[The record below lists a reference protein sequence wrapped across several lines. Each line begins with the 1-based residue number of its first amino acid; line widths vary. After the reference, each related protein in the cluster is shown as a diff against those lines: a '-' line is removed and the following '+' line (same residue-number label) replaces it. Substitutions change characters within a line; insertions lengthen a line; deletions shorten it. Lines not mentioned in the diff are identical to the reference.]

1 MLDGLVV
8 TGCPA
13 VCEKCISE
21 CDCGGKGWDLYN
33 EGTSREGIQ
42 RCDTCKRFESDE
54 AAQLAAQRAARPADA
69 PPASVTGSK
78 EVPATPQTT
87 GVVSSPPDAAAL
99 RDALLDFERWF
110 GDTTSSKDPGDAKAI
125 AAYELIRE
133 AALYQMID
141 GMLQGGLR

>member
-78 EVPATPQTT
+78 EVPA
-87 GVVSSPPDAAAL
+87 AL